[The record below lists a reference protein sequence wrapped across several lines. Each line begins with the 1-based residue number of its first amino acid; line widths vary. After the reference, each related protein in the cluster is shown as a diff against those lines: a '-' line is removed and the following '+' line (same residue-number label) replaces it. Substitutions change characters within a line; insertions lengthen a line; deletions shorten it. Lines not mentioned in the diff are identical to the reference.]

1 MESDRV
7 VSANDRNLA
16 ILISVTALG
25 SIGIYFAT
33 RNSGFFSTSVV
44 PVDSAA
50 AADSTLHGADWNGAL
65 PIAIASDRAPLPS
78 ASDSRFGS
86 AFSPPTSVIPAPMVP
101 LPIDESA
108 SESRRFKASDASVSA
123 H

>member
-50 AADSTLHGADWNGAL
+50 AVDSTLHGADWNGAL
-65 PIAIASDRAPLPS
+65 PIAIASGFPGVRITVTGLVVLWLP
-78 ASDSRFGS
+78 ALIMRYFGK
-86 AFSPPTSVIPAPMVP
+86 
-101 LPIDESA
+101 D
-108 SESRRFKASDASVSA
+108 SDANP
-123 H
+123 